1 MSFIIALHIRE
12 GLVMASDS
20 RISFTDTI
28 NNTDGSKTIKL
39 GAHISDSTQKT
50 FLTPSNVGISWCGDS
65 AINNKHINWYIE
77 NFIKKHGNEDVEII
91 KDSLLSYFTNLTTNL
106 NTNFFVGGYVN
117 ESGCISQKLYSI
129 KTHTRDVKSIDTSD
143 QGALWDGEADIMIR
157 VLNQKVYCK
166 TDDNK
171 YDKIVSYPILWQY
184 FTLQDAVDFARYA
197 IKTTIDTMRF
207 QARVKTV
214 GGSIDILVIKPTE
227 AFWIEK
233 RQLQ

>member
-1 MSFIIALHIRE
+1 MSYIIALHIRE

-28 NNTDGSKTIKL
+28 NNPDGSKTIKL

-65 AINNKHINWYIE
+65 AINNKHINRYIE
-77 NFIKKHGNEDVEII
+77 NFIKKHGDEDVETI
-91 KDSLLSYFTNLTTNL
+91 KDSLISYFTNLTTNL
-106 NTNFFVGGYVN
+106 NTIFFVGGYIN
-117 ESGCISQKLYSI
+117 ESGCISQRLYSI
-129 KTHTRDVKSIDTSD
+129 KTISREVKSIDTSD
-143 QGALWDGEADIMIR
+143 QGAICDGEADIMLRI
-157 VLNQKVYCK
+157 LNQNVYCK
-166 TDDNK
+166 TDDK
-171 YDKIVSYPILWQY
+171 YNEIVSYPILWQY
-184 FTLQDAVDFARYA
+184 FTLQDAIDFARYA
-197 IKTTIDTMRF
+197 VKTTIDTMKF

-214 GGSIDILVIKPTE
+214 GGSIDILVIKPIE

>member
-1 MSFIIALHIRE
+1 MSFIIALHIGE

-28 NNTDGSKTIKL
+28 NNPDGSKTIKL

-77 NFIKKHGNEDVEII
+77 NFIKKHGDEDVETI
-91 KDSLLSYFTNLTTNL
+91 KDSLISNFTDLTTNL
-106 NTNFFVGGYVN
+106 NTIFFVGGYVN
-117 ESGCISQKLYSI
+117 ERGCISQRLYNI
-129 KTHTRDVKSIDTSD
+129 KTLTWDVESIDTSK
-143 QGALWDGEADIMIR
+143 QGAIWDGEKDVICRI
-157 VLNQKVYCK
+157 LKEVYCK

-171 YDKIVSYPILWQY
+171 YDKIVSYPVLWQY
-184 FTLQDAVDFARYA
+184 FTLQDAIDFARYA
-197 IKTTIDTMRF
+197 IKTTINTMRF

-227 AFWIEK
+227 SFWIKK